1 MYAPRQESGIIIH
14 RNKDSTTVCMIH
26 FVDFSIHS
34 MHAIIF
40 IFFQVVSTTCGVA
53 VLLMFSALHWRRHFY
68 WETWPINNI
77 IEPRPLAGCVGQP
90 GNAPE
95 PDPAQSRS
103 RGVISRASCRSNVTA
118 QLGLAARMFC
128 CLASGDPG
136 ERDTRISWVKME
148 DLSIISHHN
157 TIFSTDKRMSV
168 MYANLCWKILLLVQ
182 IPSFYFKSKWVSC
195 CQTCSD
201 HSDSLNELSPF
212 YKRIK
217 LEQANKFRL

>member
-1 MYAPRQESGIIIH
+1 MLPW
-14 RNKDSTTVCMIH
+14 
-26 FVDFSIHS
+26 FSR
-34 MHAIIF
+34 IF
-40 IFFQVVSTTCGVA
+40 
-53 VLLMFSALHWRRHFY
+53 
-68 WETWPINNI
+68 PINI
-77 IEPRPLAGCVGQP
+77 TDHLFLAACVGQP
-90 GNAPE
+90 GQPGNASE
-95 PDPAQSRS
+95 PGSDPAKSRS
-103 RGVISRASCRSNVTA
+103 RGVISRASCSSNVTA

-128 CLASGDPG
+128 CLGSGDPR

-168 MYANLCWKILLLVQ
+168 MYGNLWWKILLLVQ
-182 IPSFYFKSKWVSC
+182 IPSFYFKSNWVSW

-201 HSDSLNELSPF
+201 NSDSLNELSPS